1 MRGFQNSKKKNIY
14 RFLLLLLI
22 SVGITYW
29 LAPVLSFQKKAA
41 SMNTSE
47 KFTAFLDKEIPRL
60 MEAYDIPGVV
70 IGLISDGKPVWKKA
84 YGAADVEE
92 GRSMTTETYC
102 RMESISKSVTAWG
115 VMKLVEEG
123 KIHLDTPVTKYLK
136 SWEFPESPFNEELVT
151 PRLLLSQNAG
161 MPLGTIGV
169 RYSPTAEKPSLRELL
184 SRDAVLQEEPGKEF
198 SYSNTGFVLL
208 ELLIEEVTQRSF
220 SEYMEQEI
228 LLPLGMQKSSFEW
241 DPAFDPP
248 VANGY
253 DNSGDPIPVYVYPD
267 KAAGGLFATLDDV
280 MKFVTAGF
288 PGDPSGSN
296 ILSGESIQSMYTPR
310 VEISGLYGV
319 AFEYY
324 GLGHF
329 IDQLPDGKRAI
340 SHGGQGTGWMTQF
353 YAVPEDGN
361 GLVIFA
367 NSQRSWPFFAAILNE
382 WGSFEGYGTIGMGK
396 LVMASKAIWSFFG
409 LFLFLWL
416 WNAWQVGEELGS
428 QKRHFAPFS
437 PEKRLR
443 RIFYLLIFL
452 GLAGLLLYAVSAD
465 YFEPAS
471 LFPVAMEWLGYLGIL
486 FLLLLGILI
495 LFPPTQKRMWNG

>member
-1 MRGFQNSKKKNIY
+1 MKKKNIY

-29 LAPVLSFQKKAA
+29 LAPDLSFQKETA
-41 SMNTSE
+41 SINTSE
-47 KFTAFLDKEIPRL
+47 DFTGSLDREIPRL
-60 MEAYDIPGVV
+60 MEAYNIPGVV
-70 IGLISDGKPVWKKA
+70 IGLISDGKPVWKNA
-84 YGAADVEE
+84 YGAADVEA
-92 GRSMTTETYC
+92 GRNMTTDTYC

-123 KIHLDTPVTKYLK
+123 KIHLDTPVTRYLK
-136 SWEFPESPFNEELVT
+136 TWEFPESSFDERLIT

-169 RYSPTAEKPSLRELL
+169 RYSPTEEKPSLRELL
-184 SRDAVLQEEPGKEF
+184 SRDAVMQEEPGKHF

-241 DPAFDPP
+241 RPTFSPP
-248 VANGY
+248 VATGY
-253 DNSGDPIPVYVYPD
+253 DNSGNPIPVYVYPD
-267 KAAGGLFATLDDV
+267 KAAGGLFATLDDI
-280 MKFVTAGF
+280 MHFVIAGF
-288 PGDPSGSN
+288 Q
-296 ILSGESIQSMYTPR
+296 GESAGIGVLSEKSIQTIYTPQ
-310 VEISGLYGV
+310 VEISGLYGE

-329 IDQLPDGKRAI
+329 IDELPNGKRAV

-353 YAVPEDGN
+353 YAVPEDKN

-367 NSQRSWPFFAAILNE
+367 NSQRSWPVFAAILNE
-382 WGSFEGYGTIGMGK
+382 WGSYKGYGTIGMGE
-396 LVMASKAIWSFFG
+396 LIIASKIIWICFG
-409 LFLFLWL
+409 LLMFFLLWKT
-416 WNAWQVGEELGS
+416 WQVGEDIRL
-428 QKRHFAPFS
+428 QKRHFAPLS
-437 PEKRLR
+437 PQQRLS
-443 RIFYLLIFL
+443 RIFYLLLFIV
-452 GLAGLLLYAVSAD
+452 LAGLLLFSVTAD
-465 YFEPAS
+465 YFESAS

-486 FLLLLGILI
+486 FLLQLGVLV
-495 LFPPTQKRMWNG
+495 LFPRRAEADKERSNGH